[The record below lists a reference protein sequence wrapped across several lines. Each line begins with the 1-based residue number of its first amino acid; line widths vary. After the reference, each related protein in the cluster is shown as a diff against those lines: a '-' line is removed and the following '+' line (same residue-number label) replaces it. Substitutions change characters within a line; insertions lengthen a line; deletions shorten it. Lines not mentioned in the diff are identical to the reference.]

1 MSLREISDRFEIQ
14 DLLTRY
20 TVAIDQKDW
29 KLLDTCFLPDAHLDY
44 TSAGGIKGSYR
55 EVRVWLEKA
64 LAPFSMTLHYIGN
77 TTLELRGDEARAR
90 TYVLN
95 PMGFPKPD
103 GGLHIFTVGAYY
115 VDRLARTASGWRI
128 AERVEQTAFLDG
140 TLPEALQIPS

>member
-29 KLLDTCFLPDAHLDY
+29 SLLDTCFLPDAHLDY
-44 TSAGGIKGSYR
+44 TSAGGIKGSYP
-55 EVRVWLEKA
+55 EVRAWLEKA
-64 LAPFSMTLHYIGN
+64 LAPFSMTVHYIGN
-77 TTLELRGDEARAR
+77 TTLDLRGDEARAR

-95 PMGFPKPD
+95 PMGFPTPD
-103 GGLHIFTVGAYY
+103 GSLHIFTVGAYY
-115 VDRLARTASGWRI
+115 VDRLTRTPDGWRI
-128 AERVEQTAFLDG
+128 AERVEETAFLDG